1 MATRSI
7 GSRAGRAVAIVVSGA
22 GIGWLLGLS
31 ASPVLHIVIASIM
44 AIAGGV
50 VATLAN
56 PPGRDDASTMARTL
70 GASPAPLALLL
81 AGIAVGSGAGIY
93 ARTNEVFVR
102 PRAVIDRWVNLGLD
116 RVRVTDALF
125 EQLHPAATDGRANTG
140 LLFGVSVRDCDF
152 VRLQTGSALR
162 ARLETLDRKP
172 LHAALERCSS
182 DECLEALRDLICASD
197 R

>member
-1 MATRSI
+1 MA
-7 GSRAGRAVAIVVSGA
+7 VVVSGA

-56 PPGRDDASTMARTL
+56 PPGKDDASTMARTL

-93 ARTNEVFVR
+93 ARANEVFVR

-125 EQLHPAATDGRANTG
+125 EHLHPAATDGRTNPGLPG